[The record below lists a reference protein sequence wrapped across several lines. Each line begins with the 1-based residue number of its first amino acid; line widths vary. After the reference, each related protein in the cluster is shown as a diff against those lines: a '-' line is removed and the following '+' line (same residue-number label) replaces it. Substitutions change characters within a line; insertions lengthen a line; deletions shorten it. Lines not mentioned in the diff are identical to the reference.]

1 MKPRKSLR
9 GLPVYVQL
17 SVVGQVIV
25 NDEGHLGHIQP
36 PGPDVCRNEHSAAE
50 RKAWDNRLA

>member
-1 MKPRKSLR
+1 MKPRRSLH
-9 GLPVYVQL
+9 GVPVYVQL

-36 PGPDVCRNEHSAAE
+36 PGPDVSRDEHSAAE
-50 RKAWDNRLA
+50 RKAFETIA